1 MKLLVFLLGLVAASA
16 QSTFRVDVR
25 LVRLLVTVKN
35 AAGDLVGSL
44 DPKEFTVY
52 DNGVAQ
58 EIAVF
63 ERQTLQPLSVALMID
78 TSGSTGKELRYEVTS
93 VQKFLKALLGEGNPK
108 DVAEL
113 YSFNY
118 QVTLLSS

>member
-1 MKLLVFLLGLVAASA
+1 MGRLRRQGSCMRFLVVLLTLATAGA
-16 QSTFRVDVR
+16 QPTFKVDVR

-58 EIAVF
+58 EISVF
-63 ERQTLQPLSVALMID
+63 ERQTLQPLSVTLMID

-93 VQKFLKALLGEGNPK
+93 LQKFWKA
-108 DVAEL
+108 
-113 YSFNY
+113 F
-118 QVTLLSS
+118 